1 MLGMQYVDHH
11 QNLGSLVR
19 HSRFRLMEDSGT
31 DGGGSGT
38 GGTGGAGGGGGDGD
52 GGAGGGG
59 AGGAGGGDSNK
70 TFTQDELNSIVKRE
84 KAKLEGK
91 YKEQTQKQLDE
102 INKIRD
108 AKDLTEAQR
117 KKLDD
122 RAAAL
127 EAELMTEREKAESEK
142 KRSQTKHQQELDNI
156 QVESKQWRG
165 LYEKERK
172 DTAIMSAASK
182 HKAFNPDQLL
192 ALVSPLTHVVQ
203 RKNDKGELI
212 PNSFETVVQ
221 TAIEENGKFVEKQLP
236 VEKYV
241 EYLKGKKEYANLFVS
256 ERPGGTGYRPG
267 SGDGSGNT
275 KDMSPRDKIKAGL
288 KAQQAASGDKE

>member
-1 MLGMQYVDHH
+1 MHSRRLARLLGMRFVDRQQNMRSYVTH
-11 QNLGSLVR
+11 R
-19 HSRFRLMEDSGT
+19 RFRRMEGDGDDDGDVGGGGGGGGASGGAGGS
-31 DGGGSGT
+31 GGGSG
-38 GGTGGAGGGGGDGD
+38 GDD
-52 GGAGGGG
+52 G
-59 AGGAGGGDSNK
+59 NK
-70 TFTQDELNSIVKRE
+70 TFTQEELNSIVKRE
-84 KAKLEGK
+84 KTKLESK

-102 INKIRD
+102 LNKMRD

-127 EAELMTEREKAESEK
+127 EAELMTEREKAEAEK
-142 KRSQTKHQQELDNI
+142 KRSQTKHQQEL
-156 QVESKQWRG
+156 EATKTEAKQWQG

-203 RKNDKGELI
+203 RKNDKGEVI

-221 TAIEENGKFVEKQLP
+221 TAVEEDGKFVEKQLS
-236 VEKYV
+236 VDKYV
-241 EYLKGKKEYANLFVS
+241 EYLKGRKEYANLFVS
-256 ERPGGTGYRPG
+256 DRPGGTGYRPG
-267 SGDGSGNT
+267 SGDGSGS
-275 KDMSPRDKIKAGL
+275 KDMSAKDKIKAGL
-288 KAQQAASGDKE
+288 KAQQTVSKED